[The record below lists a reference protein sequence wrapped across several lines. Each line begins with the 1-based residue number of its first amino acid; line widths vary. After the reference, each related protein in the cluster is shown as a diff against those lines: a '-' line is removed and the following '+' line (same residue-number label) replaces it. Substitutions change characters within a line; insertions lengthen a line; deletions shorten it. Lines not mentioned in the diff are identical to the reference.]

1 MTALAVVRADLPEA
15 DRSIIAFSGRFLALQ
30 SEIENRCTLGHR
42 TYIADDARRSL
53 AVQHLTIRQEEIA
66 SQISDL
72 TGPSLAALAA
82 RAAALNAA
90 DWAEP
95 WGPGRL
101 LLLDSL
107 LQDLLTIA
115 GSPDGRF

>member
-15 DRSIIAFSGRFLALQ
+15 DRSIIALSGRFLALQ

-107 LQDLLTIA
+107 LQDLLTLA